1 MGYLLKFLDIFRWK
15 KHYGREWGIQ
25 KIFMDFI
32 KERMN
37 RIMSK
42 VYIFFADGFEDIEG
56 LTVVD
61 LMRRAGIDIQTVS
74 IKETKEPLMEL
85 IFLQTVPLENVIFP
99 MRICL

>member
-1 MGYLLKFLDIFRWK
+1 MAYLLKFLDIFRWK

-61 LMRRAGIDIQTVS
+61 LMRRAGIDLSKRQKRS
-74 IKETKEPLMEL
+74 EPLMGS

>member
-1 MGYLLKFLDIFRWK
+1 
-15 KHYGREWGIQ
+15 
-25 KIFMDFI
+25 MDFI

-61 LMRRAGIDIQTVS
+61 LMRRAGIAHPDS
-74 IKETKEPLMEL
+74 IYQRDKKRSEPLMGS